1 MNYMNKHEF
10 FYKMDYEYLYY
21 IMYVYTGNV
30 KTSSSVCKS
39 DRDFNVSPDYKLCI
53 ITC

>member
-39 DRDFNVSPDYKLCI
+39 ETLMSLQ
-53 ITC
+53 ITNSA